1 MKIIVL
7 SIILAGMASL
17 PGTLHA
23 QEAADQIENKEFL
36 LQYYQTTL
44 DNLREQTAGLSEK
57 QLHFKPDED
66 TWSVSQCLEHIVLTE
81 KALAE
86 MVGEVMTQPANPE
99 DRNLL
104 TSSDDELIAGITDRS
119 FKAKAPEVLQP
130 EGKYKQ
136 ASQAIEELI
145 EAREALLT
153 LINDTSVED
162 MRSRI
167 ADAPFGKLDGY
178 QYLLF
183 VAGHTA
189 RHTAQIEEVMALDT
203 FPAN

>member
-1 MKIIVL
+1 MKNFLL
-7 SIILAGMASL
+7 SITLTCIAFL
-17 PGTLHA
+17 PGNLGA
-23 QEAADQIENKEFL
+23 QEVKEPVKNKEFL

-57 QLHFKPDED
+57 QLHFKPEED

-81 KALAE
+81 EALSE
-86 MVGEVMTQPANPE
+86 MVGAVMTQPANPE
-99 DRNLL
+99 DRNLVKS
-104 TSSDDELIAGITDRS
+104 TDDELIAGITDRS

-130 EGKYKQ
+130 EGKYNQ

-145 EAREALLT
+145 EAREVLLT

-189 RHTAQIEEVMALDT
+189 RHTAQIEEVMAMDN
-203 FPAN
+203 FPEN